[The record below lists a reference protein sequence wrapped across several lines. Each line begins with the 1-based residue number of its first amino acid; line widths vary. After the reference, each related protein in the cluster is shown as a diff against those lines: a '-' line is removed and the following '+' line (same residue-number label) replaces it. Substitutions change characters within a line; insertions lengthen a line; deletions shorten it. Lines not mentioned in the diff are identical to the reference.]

1 MKKKIIASLIAS
13 SLIVSPLFAEDSS
26 VPNSNTQS
34 SGSSQNISV
43 AKDSSDQQQSKT
55 NMTTDIATLNN
66 GISSSAAPVAAKNA
80 DVDNRSAEQILS
92 DVMEGYIDEN
102 NLRDKFEYVGSAIG
116 VASVNQT
123 NSNYVDSA
131 QMAFEK
137 ALIKAQAD
145 YISFISANTKVD
157 KSFSVDSTQG
167 SGANEINTDSDKPKE
182 GTQAAIDAKK
192 KALEEAQLNKQLK
205 EQGLDPNSFTSVS
218 EKKKALLNQEMT
230 IKSLTT
236 GFGNLSGLL
245 PIKTFVVEKNGNAAI
260 GVVVIYSAKIKGMF
274 EDIKHGNEPL
284 IVGKGGE
291 SPSVL
296 YKDKTGE
303 DMMGDYGIRVGFGKD
318 NKPYILS
325 YGQGSYN
332 GPSIQGVSSGDYG
345 YKQAAIM
352 ARANLV
358 TLIAGQM
365 STKEA
370 LTMSENISSTLAK
383 NTKTEQ
389 TRRIDATDIEK
400 TLSTYYKTK
409 ANLDIVGLKTV
420 KRWRYQLPSTKN
432 TVYGVVLKWDPKQVA
447 TANKIK
453 NFNYDEYRKQNT
465 KSSSSSNSSLNGKV
479 IIRQSDDNKYLNQY

>member
-13 SLIVSPLFAEDSS
+13 SLIVSPLFAEDSNAQKTNVS
-26 VPNSNTQS
+26 S
-34 SGSSQNISV
+34 SGSSQKVSL
-43 AKDSSDQQQSKT
+43 AKNSPTQQQSKAD
-55 NMTTDIATLNN
+55 MSTDITTLNN
-66 GISSSAAPVAAKNA
+66 GISANSAPFVAENA
-80 DVDNRSAEQILS
+80 DVDSRSAEQILS
-92 DVMEGYIDEN
+92 DMMEGYIDQDD
-102 NLRDKFEYVGSAIG
+102 LRDKYEYVGSAIG

-167 SGANEINTDSDKPKE
+167 TGANEINTDSDKPKE

-192 KALEEAQLNKQLK
+192 KALEEAKLNKQLK
-205 EQGLDPNSFTSVS
+205 KQGLDPNSFTSVS
-218 EKKKALLNQEMT
+218 EKKKALLSQQMT

-274 EDIKHGNEPL
+274 EDIKHGNEPV

-291 SPSVL
+291 SPSAL

-332 GPSIQGVSSGDYG
+332 GPNIQGVSSGNYG

-370 LTMSENISSTLAK
+370 LTMSEDISSTLAK

-420 KRWRYQLPSTKN
+420 KKWRYQLPSTKN
-432 TVYGVVLKWDPKQVA
+432 TVYGIVLKWDPKQVA

-453 NFNYDEYRKQNT
+453 NFNYDEYRKKHA
-465 KSSSSSNSSLNGKV
+465 KSSSASSSLDGKI
-479 IIRQSDDNKYLNQY
+479 IIRQSDDNKYLNQF

>member
-1 MKKKIIASLIAS
+1 M
-13 SLIVSPLFAEDSS
+13 
-26 VPNSNTQS
+26 
-34 SGSSQNISV
+34 
-43 AKDSSDQQQSKT
+43 
-55 NMTTDIATLNN
+55 
-66 GISSSAAPVAAKNA
+66 
-80 DVDNRSAEQILS
+80 
-92 DVMEGYIDEN
+92 
-102 NLRDKFEYVGSAIG
+102 
-116 VASVNQT
+116 
-123 NSNYVDSA
+123 
-131 QMAFEK
+131 
-137 ALIKAQAD
+137 IKAQAD

-218 EKKKALLNQEMT
+218 EKKKLFKSRNDN
-230 IKSLTT
+230 KSLTT

-383 NTKTEQ
+383 
-389 TRRIDATDIEK
+389 I
-400 TLSTYYKTK
+400 
-409 ANLDIVGLKTV
+409 LK
-420 KRWRYQLPSTKN
+420 
-432 TVYGVVLKWDPKQVA
+432 
-447 TANKIK
+447 
-453 NFNYDEYRKQNT
+453 
-465 KSSSSSNSSLNGKV
+465 
-479 IIRQSDDNKYLNQY
+479 QSRLVE

>member
-13 SLIVSPLFAEDSS
+13 SLIASPLFAEDS
-26 VPNSNTQS
+26 NMQKSNIES
-34 SGSSQNISV
+34 SGSSQQLSQT
-43 AKDSSDQQQSKT
+43 KSSQPQQQSKSD
-55 NMTTDIATLNN
+55 MSTDIVTLNN
-66 GISSSAAPVAAKNA
+66 GISSKAAPFVAENA
-80 DVDNRSAEQILS
+80 DVDSRSAEQILS
-92 DVMEGYIDEN
+92 DMMEGYIDQN
-102 NLRDKFEYVGSAIG
+102 DLRDKYEYVGSAIG
-116 VASVNQT
+116 TASVNQT

-167 SGANEINTDSDKPKE
+167 SGANEINTDSDKPKD
-182 GTQAAIDAKK
+182 GTQAAIDAKQ
-192 KALEEAQLNKQLK
+192 KALEEVKLDKQLK

-218 EKKKALLNQEMT
+218 EKKKALLSQQMR

-236 GFGNLSGLL
+236 GFGNLSGLI

-274 EDIKHGNEPL
+274 EDIKHGNEPV

-325 YGQGSYN
+325 YGQGSYT
-332 GPSIQGVSSGDYG
+332 GPNIQGVSSSF
-345 YKQAAIM
+345 
-352 ARANLV
+352 V
-358 TLIAGQM
+358 
-365 STKEA
+365 
-370 LTMSENISSTLAK
+370 
-383 NTKTEQ
+383 
-389 TRRIDATDIEK
+389 
-400 TLSTYYKTK
+400 
-409 ANLDIVGLKTV
+409 
-420 KRWRYQLPSTKN
+420 
-432 TVYGVVLKWDPKQVA
+432 
-447 TANKIK
+447 
-453 NFNYDEYRKQNT
+453 
-465 KSSSSSNSSLNGKV
+465 
-479 IIRQSDDNKYLNQY
+479 

>member
-1 MKKKIIASLIAS
+1 MKKKIIASFIAS
-13 SLIVSPLFAEDSS
+13 SLIASPLFAEDSS
-26 VPNSNTQS
+26 VQNSNAQS
-34 SGSSQNISV
+34 SGSSQQLSQT
-43 AKDSSDQQQSKT
+43 KSSQPQQQSKSD
-55 NMTTDIATLNN
+55 MSTDIATLNN
-66 GISSSAAPVAAKNA
+66 SISSKSAPVAVKNA
-80 DVDNRSAEQILS
+80 DVDSRSAEQILS
-92 DVMEGYIDEN
+92 DVMEGYIDQN
-102 NLRDKFEYVGSAIG
+102 DLRDKYEYVGSAIG

-205 EQGLDPNSFTSVS
+205 EQGLDPNSFISVS
-218 EKKKALLNQEMT
+218 EKKKALLSQQMT

-274 EDIKHGNEPL
+274 EDIKHGNEPV

-332 GPSIQGVSSGDYG
+332 GPSIQGVSAGDYG

-400 TLSTYYKTK
+400 TLSTYYKTQAK
-409 ANLDIVGLKTV
+409 LDIVGLKTV

-432 TVYGVVLKWDPKQVA
+432 TVYGVVLKWNPEQVA

-453 NFNYDEYRKQNT
+453 NFNYDEYRKQHT
-465 KSSSSSNSSLNGKV
+465 KSPSDSKSSLDGKIV
-479 IIRQSDDNKYLNQY
+479 IRQSDDNKYLNQF

>member
-1 MKKKIIASLIAS
+1 MQK
-13 SLIVSPLFAEDSS
+13 
-26 VPNSNTQS
+26 SNIES
-34 SGSSQNISV
+34 SGSSQKLSQT
-43 AKDSSDQQQSKT
+43 KGSQPQQQSKSD
-55 NMTTDIATLNN
+55 MSTDIATLNN
-66 GISSSAAPVAAKNA
+66 GISSKAAPFVAENA
-80 DVDNRSAEQILS
+80 DVDSRSAEQILS
-92 DVMEGYIDEN
+92 DMMEGYIDQN
-102 NLRDKFEYVGSAIG
+102 DLRDKYEYVGSAIG
-116 VASVNQT
+116 TASVNQT

-182 GTQAAIDAKK
+182 GTQAAIDAKQ
-192 KALEEAQLNKQLK
+192 KALEEVKLDKQLK

-218 EKKKALLNQEMT
+218 EKKKALLSQQMT

-274 EDIKHGNEPL
+274 EDIKHGNEPV

-325 YGQGSYN
+325 YGQGSYT
-332 GPSIQGVSSGDYG
+332 GPNIQGVSSGDYG

-400 TLSTYYKTK
+400 TLSTYYKTQ

-432 TVYGVVLKWDPKQVA
+432 TVYGVVLKWNPDQVA
-447 TANKIK
+447 TAKKIK
-453 NFNYDEYRKQNT
+453 NFNYDEYRKQHT
-465 KSSSSSNSSLNGKV
+465 KSPADSKSSLDGKIV
-479 IIRQSDDNKYLNQY
+479 IRQSDDNKYLNQF

>member
-1 MKKKIIASLIAS
+1 MKKKIIASFIAS
-13 SLIVSPLFAEDSS
+13 SLIVSPLFAEDSN
-26 VPNSNTQS
+26 VQNSNLQN
-34 SGSSQNISV
+34 SGSSQQLSQT
-43 AKDSSDQQQSKT
+43 KSSQPQQQSKSD
-55 NMTTDIATLNN
+55 MSTDIATLNN
-66 GISSSAAPVAAKNA
+66 GISSKAAPFVAENA
-80 DVDNRSAEQILS
+80 DVDSRSAEQILS
-92 DVMEGYIDEN
+92 DMMEGYIDQN
-102 NLRDKFEYVGSAIG
+102 DLRDKYEYVGSAIG

-192 KALEEAQLNKQLK
+192 QALEEAQLNKQLK

-218 EKKKALLNQEMT
+218 EKKKALLSQQMT

-274 EDIKHGNEPL
+274 EDIKHGNEPV

-325 YGQGSYN
+325 YGQGSYT
-332 GPSIQGVSSGDYG
+332 GPNIQGVSAGDYG

-400 TLSTYYKTK
+400 TLSTYYKTQ

-432 TVYGVVLKWDPKQVA
+432 TVYGVVLKWNPDQVA
-447 TANKIK
+447 TAKKIK
-453 NFNYDEYRKQNT
+453 NFNYDEYRKQHT
-465 KSSSSSNSSLNGKV
+465 KSPSDSKSSLDGKI
-479 IIRQSDDNKYLNQY
+479 IIRQSDDNKYLNQF